1 MRALVLGLCFVIA
14 ACGQSNAPA
23 SDAEAPSGSVSA
35 DALFTY
41 GGGFAPVLLETIDP
55 TNYSPTPTWFICDS
69 IDGPDIF
76 VASIP
81 DEGGAFMLARY
92 DKTTQQVQRTMM
104 ITSGPPFAAPNG
116 PAQTFNDGDV
126 AQGIIYTLDASRM
139 SAPDAATTT
148 PVIGLDFAGEE
159 FNCRW
164 FEHMAFIG
172 FTSTQSVVVR
182 KIGDAIDLMT
192 FAFDSEGAL
201 MVEMQHGE
209 QSTIVDISA
218 ANGYQSAGHNR
229 EDVVQWGFVLGDGAT
244 SYGVWTVPDEPSVFQ
259 ISQDGAITLTEEFQ
273 AYALA
278 R

>member
-1 MRALVLGLCFVIA
+1 MRALVLGLCLAIA
-14 ACGQSNAPA
+14 ACGQSSAP
-23 SDAEAPSGSVSA
+23 STDTEAPSGPVSA
-35 DALFTY
+35 DALFRY
-41 GGGFAPVLLETIDP
+41 GGGFAPVLVENIDP
-55 TNYSPTPTWFICDS
+55 TNYMPPPTWFICDS

-76 VASIP
+76 VANTP
-81 DEGGAFMLARY
+81 DEGGAFILARF
-92 DKTTQQVQRTMM
+92 DKNTQQAQRTMM
-104 ITSGPPFAAPNG
+104 ITSGAPFAAPNG
-116 PAQTFNDGDV
+116 PAQTFTDG
-126 AQGIIYTLDASRM
+126 AGTQGIIYTLDAARM
-139 SAPDAATTT
+139 SAPEAATTT

-172 FTSTQSVVVR
+172 FTNMQSVVVR
-182 KIGDAIDLMT
+182 KVGDAIDLMT

-218 ANGYQSAGHNR
+218 ANGHESGGHNR
-229 EDVVQWGFVLGDGAT
+229 EDVVQWGFVVGDGAT
-244 SYGVWTVPDEPSVFQ
+244 SYGVWTVPEAPAVFQ
-259 ISQDGAITLTEEFQ
+259 VTQNGVITTTEEFQ